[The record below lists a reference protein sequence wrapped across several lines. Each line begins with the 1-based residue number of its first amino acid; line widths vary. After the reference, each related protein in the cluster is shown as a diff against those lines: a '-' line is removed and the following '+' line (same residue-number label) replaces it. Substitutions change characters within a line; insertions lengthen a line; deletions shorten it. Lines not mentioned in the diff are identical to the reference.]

1 MAGYSPSSQ
10 SRKLGL
16 KPGLLLVLDSAPP
29 DWRFDDLPHGVT
41 VVTDAV
47 VTDAMVTDA
56 AVTDAAS
63 ADIVLSF
70 VTEAAGIRNTI
81 EAHGERIFPAGALWV
96 AWPRKAAGHVSDVD
110 ENLIRDTAITLGLV
124 DVKVAALTDDWSGL
138 KLVWRVENRTRP
150 RPLS

>member
-16 KPGLLLVLDSAPP
+16 KPGLFLLLDSAPP
-29 DWRFDDLPHGVT
+29 DWRFDDLPVGVT
-41 VVTDAV
+41 VVTDAT
-47 VTDAMVTDA
+47 VTDAP
-56 AVTDAAS
+56 S

-110 ENLIRDTAITLGLV
+110 ENLIRNTAITLGLV

-138 KLVWRVENRTRP
+138 KLVWRVENRTHP